1 MSIKGYLR
9 LRKHIQY
16 MYSRVLEI
24 RREILL
30 EAIEDRKVDDKK
42 VELFIKY
49 NDRLKKLEKYSL

>member
-1 MSIKGYLR
+1 
-9 LRKHIQY
+9 